1 MKRPMRRNILFQHAE
16 GKGVNKKRERLWNAP
31 ITGVCDSKLDKEN
44 VLFLFYTL

>member
-1 MKRPMRRNILFQHAE
+1 MKRPMRRNILFQQ

-44 VLFLFYTL
+44 VLILFYTL